1 MASFWDSCPP
11 SGFLNE
17 ADVEQR
23 LILPLLYALG
33 YEFDD
38 VVPKYPVVFR
48 EGRRGRKPEAD
59 FVCFKAKPHDR
70 SSSLI
75 VVEAKAPNEALQDGK
90 LQGESYAAN
99 LRSPVLLMTNG
110 SELEVWQFQ
119 STKESDKIVGL
130 AVADLL
136 GHRGELEAVLSKKAL
151 VALCE
156 RLDVK
161 SFSTEA
167 RRHKAYL
174 KAEAERSSQDG
185 AAISR
190 TLRPIAS
197 GGREISIA
205 SNQLISAHPEGAVI
219 LAPSGYGKSTFADQL
234 LRQTCEESLAYGET
248 LLPFLVSLPAIEH
261 RTGALLNFMRQ
272 RLAAHSPGVTGDM
285 LGDSLREFGGVLIC
299 DSFDRVPTEFHLEVQ
314 SELSNF
320 IRDFPL
326 VQVFVL
332 SRGALTPELRLP
344 VFELA
349 PLSTE
354 ELRDL
359 EELVLGT
366 TEQAAFVSSQMPR
379 SLRNICENV
388 LVARLVFEYWKEH
401 RRLPIELGS
410 LFRAWLDRIWQGI
423 KLPKGN
429 TVWLESA
436 LIGLAAA
443 TIDAPIKA
451 TKAALVLKDQHL
463 DPFLI
468 NELIECDALRANGVS
483 LEIQHEALADYLRT
497 VQLVSLAKP
506 ELVNRLSMIALR
518 KDSLFPALLMSQLGS
533 RQLQAILWKRMSQIE
548 LDLYLDA
555 LRYRFDLSEELEK
568 LDQITLSRNYLEDLL
583 DGIEIPVDAFCP
595 QMRKA
600 IIRYLTQEEDE
611 KLAVTGIVHG
621 PPLDEVEYGF
631 RGDSVN
637 TRVIVSRPERQ
648 QGVHSTQWLHLGRSG
663 YRLDS
668 GRLLGATRLRDTLL
682 KVIENQQLEG
692 GKAWIAERLVGRV
705 WHLQR
710 SHALE
715 LDERDPLETLEQRL
729 NEFAGKWVPYGDSSR
744 EWFSV
749 DTMLKDI
756 RRLRRSG
763 MAHIDFWWRD
773 CGWVADASM
782 QTEETV
788 KRVLDQYFRRRQLIL
803 KEVIEE
809 SFPRLAPHMRSY
821 TSLPERWDI
830 TLTPHFRA
838 FPGFQMHARWAPTV
852 SWVDAGADVRFADC
866 SPAWPNDA
874 HLRESL
880 QKLGR
885 PADRFIIEWNGPL
898 PSFEGYWWDGRFP
911 STTALVREVCDLVK
925 KEIEYL
931 FSALPSNEL
940 QLK

>member
-1 MASFWDSCPP
+1 MTSFWDSPSP

-33 YEFDD
+33 YELED

-59 FVCFKAKPHDR
+59 FVCFKAKPHNR

-99 LRSPVLLMTNG
+99 LRGPVLLMTNG
-110 SELEVWQFQ
+110 SVLEVWQFQ
-119 STKESDKIVGL
+119 PSKESEKIMDL

-136 GHRGELEAVLSKKAL
+136 GHRGDLEAVLSKKAL

-161 SFSTEA
+161 SFPTEA
-167 RRHKAYL
+167 RKHKAYL
-174 KAEAERSSQDG
+174 MAEAARSSRDG
-185 AAISR
+185 AAINR
-190 TLRPIAS
+190 TLRPLAS
-197 GGREISIA
+197 GGRGTSIA
-205 SNQLISAHPEGAVI
+205 SGQLISAHPEGAII
-219 LAPSGYGKSTFADQL
+219 LAASGYGKSTLADQL
-234 LRQTCEESLAYGET
+234 LRQTCEESLAYRET

-261 RTGALLNFMRQ
+261 RTGALLKFMQQ
-272 RLAAHSPGVTGDM
+272 RLAAHSPGVTEDM
-285 LGDSLREFGGVLIC
+285 LRDSLREFGGVLIC
-299 DSFDRVPTEFHLEVQ
+299 DSFDRISTEFHPEVQ

-332 SRGALTPELRLP
+332 SRGALTPELPLP

-349 PLSTE
+349 PLSAE

-359 EELVLGT
+359 EVLILGT
-366 TEQAAFVSSQMPR
+366 TAQAAFVSSKMPQT
-379 SLRNICENV
+379 LHNICENV
-388 LVARLVFEYWKEH
+388 LVARLVFEYWKDH
-401 RRLPIELGS
+401 RRLPTELGI
-410 LFRAWLDRIWQGI
+410 LFRAWLDRILQGI
-423 KLPKGN
+423 KLPKSN

-436 LIGLAAA
+436 LVDLAAA
-443 TIDAPIKA
+443 TIDAPIRA
-451 TKAALVLKDQHL
+451 TEAVSVLKNQHL
-463 DPFLI
+463 DPSLI
-468 NELIECDALRANGVS
+468 NELIECDALRVNGVS
-483 LEIQHEALADYLRT
+483 LEIQHEALADYLRI
-497 VQLVSLAKP
+497 VQLISLPEP
-506 ELVNRLSMIALR
+506 ELVKRLSVITLR

-533 RQLQAILWKRMSQIE
+533 RKLQGILWKRMSQTE
-548 LDLYLDA
+548 LVLYLDA
-555 LRYRFDLSEELEK
+555 LRYRFDLSEEFEQ

-595 QMRKA
+595 QMRHA
-600 IIRYLTQEEDE
+600 IIRYLTWEEDG

-621 PPLDEVEYGF
+621 PPLDEVAYGF
-631 RGDSVN
+631 RGDSGDTPV
-637 TRVIVSRPERQ
+637 VVSRPQ
-648 QGVHSTQWLHLGRSG
+648 GQPGVHSTQWLHLGRSG

-668 GRLLGATRLRDTLL
+668 GRLVGTARLRDTLL
-682 KVIENQQLEG
+682 KVIGSQQLEG
-692 GKAWIAERLVGRV
+692 GNAWISERLVGQV
-705 WHLQR
+705 WHLHR
-710 SHALE
+710 THALE
-715 LDERDPLETLEQRL
+715 LDEGDVLETIEHKLK
-729 NEFAGKWVPYGDSSR
+729 EFAGQRVPYGESSR

-749 DTMLKDI
+749 DKMLGNI
-756 RRLRRSG
+756 QHLRQSG
-763 MAHIDFWWRD
+763 IDQLDLWWRE
-773 CGWVADASM
+773 CGWVANANT
-782 QTEETV
+782 QTDETL
-788 KRVLDQYFRRRQLIL
+788 KRVLDQYFRRRQLLL
-803 KEVIEE
+803 KEVIEK
-809 SFPRLAPHMRSY
+809 SFPHLAPLMRAY
-821 TSLPERWDI
+821 TSLPERWDL

-838 FPGFQMHARWAPTV
+838 FPGFQMHARWTPTI
-852 SWVDAGADVRFADC
+852 SWECAGADVRLAQ
-866 SPAWPNDA
+866 SAPAWINDVS
-874 HLRESL
+874 LRECL

-885 PADRFIIEWNGPL
+885 PADRFTIEWNGPL

-940 QLK
+940 P